1 MDDVKIPVSDRF
13 TQAAQAVFE
22 RWNALS
28 SIVEESQRGLRDVPA
43 VEVLATINDFRA
55 ALVALDGEAG
65 RIEQV
70 VRDRDA
76 TAPTAPASEV

>member
-1 MDDVKIPVSDRF
+1 MVNIPVSDRF
-13 TQAAQAVFE
+13 TEAAQHMFE
-22 RWNALS
+22 RWNVLTML
-28 SIVEESQRGLRDVPA
+28 VEEHQRGLRDVPA

-76 TAPTAPASEV
+76 AEVPADSPGE

>member
-1 MDDVKIPVSDRF
+1 MHAVNIPVSDRF
-13 TQAAQAVFE
+13 SEAAQNMFD
-22 RWNALS
+22 RWNTFSMLA
-28 SIVEESQRGLRDVPA
+28 EESQRGLRDVPA

-65 RIEQV
+65 RLEQV

-76 TAPTAPASEV
+76 AEASTDSPGE